1 MAVIFKLK
9 VIIYDFLNNPLRL
22 YNSANTTNKANNKHS

>member
-9 VIIYDFLNNPLRL
+9 VIIYDFLNNQLRL
-22 YNSANTTNKANNKHS
+22 YNSTNTTNKANNKHS